1 MYLLIILLIILIY
14 LYKVK
19 SSTSRNPFKVGDT
32 VINTLKLCPHRG
44 SIGIVID
51 RDNEYVIYKVL
62 NDGNTFKK
70 GDILTKNYWQL
81 EKL

>member
-1 MYLLIILLIILIY
+1 MYLLILLLIFLIY
-14 LYKVK
+14 LYKTK
-19 SSTSRNPFKVGDT
+19 YLNNSNPFKIGDI

-44 SIGIVID
+44 SIGVVID
-51 RDNEYVIYKVL
+51 KDNEYVVYRVL
-62 NDGNTFKK
+62 NNGNTFKK